1 MPSTLAA
8 HARRALFFRRLL
20 LSAAALLAGSQILA
34 ANTSVRIQPKADDGC
49 YCHCAES
56 RSRDGCT
63 KMCELPKY
71 AARWWATTCVKP
83 RHHYSPLPNPANP
96 GASPR
101 LPHPDRAEHAR
112 L

>member
-8 HARRALFFRRLL
+8 HARRGFFFRPLL
-20 LSAAALLAGSQILA
+20 LSAAALLAWSQILA
-34 ANTSVRIQPKADDGC
+34 ANTLVRIQPKADDGC
-49 YCHCAES
+49 YCHCSES

-71 AARWWATTCVKP
+71 ASRWWATTCVKP